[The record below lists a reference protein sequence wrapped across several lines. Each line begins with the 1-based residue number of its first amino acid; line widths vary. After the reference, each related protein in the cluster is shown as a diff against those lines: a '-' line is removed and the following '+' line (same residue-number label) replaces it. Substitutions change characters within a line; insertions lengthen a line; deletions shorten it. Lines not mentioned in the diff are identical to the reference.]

1 MTVRH
6 GKSSICR
13 QCNTQFFR
21 SRVLQRASHIWENTN
36 VGNTTPSQ
44 IDMGEFWSQMW
55 YSKPN
60 ATNLRFENGLH
71 VYTTIYHQSLDEF
84 GTFSGFKF
92 NSFLIFTMFIYVCK
106 FQVWMVTLW

>member
-1 MTVRH
+1 MTVRQ

-60 ATNLRFENGLH
+60 ATNLRFENGFYMCILR
-71 VYTTIYHQSLDEF
+71 YTINLLMSLGRSPDL
-84 GTFSGFKF
+84 S
-92 NSFLIFTMFIYVCK
+92 LIVF
-106 FQVWMVTLW
+106 